1 MSDPFLDQM
10 LADWDKEEG
19 LAPTKPSPISSQ
31 PKKVVPIYQ
40 HVTSYV
46 GAPSPI
52 EQLNQ
57 YSLTGQSARLRRQM
71 LVDKFV
77 LNKIAILG
85 QWTTIYG
92 APNSGK
98 TLLTKWLLRE
108 ALLSDEIDG
117 ESLYYINADDNYRGL
132 VDKIELAEVWGM
144 HVIAPHHNGFDIAQI
159 AALMSEMGHGGTA
172 RGAVFILDTLKKFTD
187 LMDKRA
193 ASEFGQ
199 VARGFVSAGGTL
211 IALAHTNKHPDAE
224 GKRVYSGTSDIVD
237 DSDCCFVIDKVS
249 SEERNGVTTHTVE
262 FNNIKA
268 RGDVASTV
276 GFTFERRHGQSY
288 EALID
293 TVKRLE
299 RNDLDDIKG
308 KASVE
313 SELEHDAPIIEAI
326 CTVISAGTVSK
337 SKIVQK
343 AHELSGKSS
352 ANVRKVLDK
361 RTGEIFELG
370 HRWRTRKQAHNRHV
384 YEILPTHKKL
394 NN

>member
-1 MSDPFLDQM
+1 M
-10 LADWDKEEG
+10 
-19 LAPTKPSPISSQ
+19 
-31 PKKVVPIYQ
+31 
-40 HVTSYV
+40 
-46 GAPSPI
+46 
-52 EQLNQ
+52 
-57 YSLTGQSARLRRQM
+57 
-71 LVDKFV
+71 
-77 LNKIAILG
+77 
-85 QWTTIYG
+85 
-92 APNSGK
+92 
-98 TLLTKWLLRE
+98 
-108 ALLSDEIDG
+108 
-117 ESLYYINADDNYRGL
+117 
-132 VDKIELAEVWGM
+132 
-144 HVIAPHHNGFDIAQI
+144 
-159 AALMSEMGHGGTA
+159 
-172 RGAVFILDTLKKFTD
+172 
-187 LMDKRA
+187 
-193 ASEFGQ
+193 
-199 VARGFVSAGGTL
+199 
-211 IALAHTNKHPDAE
+211 
-224 GKRVYSGTSDIVD
+224 
-237 DSDCCFVIDKVS
+237 
-249 SEERNGVTTHTVE
+249 TTHTVE
-262 FNNIKA
+262 FINIKA
-268 RGDVASTV
+268 RGDVASTL

-288 EALID
+288 GALID

>member
-1 MSDPFLDQM
+1 M
-10 LADWDKEEG
+10 
-19 LAPTKPSPISSQ
+19 
-31 PKKVVPIYQ
+31 YQ
-40 HVTSYV
+40 HVTSY
-46 GAPSPI
+46 GGGPSPI
-52 EQLNQ
+52 EQLNK

-117 ESLYYINADDNYRGL
+117 ESVYYINADDNYRGL
-132 VDKIELAEVWGM
+132 VDKIELAEAWGM

-159 AALMSEMGHGGTA
+159 AALMSEMGQGGTA

-237 DSDCCFVIDKVS
+237 DSDCCFVIVRTVS
-249 SEERNGVTTHTVE
+249 RIRRSTKAEVQAAYKSLNAVTRNLDTLQSMAGFLRDGTGLHPDLPPVLRASVHSVRSAGLAGLTDHL
-262 FNNIKA
+262 A
-268 RGDVASTV
+268 VA
-276 GFTFERRHGQSY
+276 
-288 EALID
+288 D
-293 TVKRLE
+293 
-299 RNDLDDIKG
+299 DLDRDVG
-308 KASVE
+308 DAHHAVAETKATLVRVNSAARVALSKQVE
-313 SELEHDAPIIEAI
+313 KTYRRWADAPGLDADDRRRDYRGRA
-326 CTVISAGTVSK
+326 AG
-337 SKIVQK
+337 
-343 AHELSGKSS
+343 
-352 ANVRKVLDK
+352 
-361 RTGEIFELG
+361 
-370 HRWRTRKQAHNRHV
+370 
-384 YEILPTHKKL
+384 
-394 NN
+394 

>member
-19 LAPTKPSPISSQ
+19 LALTKPSPISGH
-31 PKKVVPIYQ
+31 PKKVVPMYQ

-46 GAPSPI
+46 GGPSPI
-52 EQLNQ
+52 EQLNK

-224 GKRVYSGTSDIVD
+224 GKRVYPGTSDIVD

-249 SEERNGVTTHTVE
+249 SEERNGVTTLVSSR
-262 FNNIKA
+262 FN
-268 RGDVASTV
+268 R
-276 GFTFERRHGQSY
+276 
-288 EALID
+288 
-293 TVKRLE
+293 
-299 RNDLDDIKG
+299 
-308 KASVE
+308 
-313 SELEHDAPIIEAI
+313 P
-326 CTVISAGTVSK
+326 ISAS
-337 SKIVQK
+337 
-343 AHELSGKSS
+343 LSSPPDG
-352 ANVRKVLDK
+352 AEN
-361 RTGEIFELG
+361 FFF
-370 HRWRTRKQAHNRHV
+370 HA
-384 YEILPTHKKL
+384 
-394 NN
+394 